1 MCRVATLMVIAC
13 LLASVHQ
20 VSAEEPDRAQSPETA
35 LAGQPAPDMVKD
47 VELGAIY
54 GKGAQWPVLRPED
67 QLSVILWDEGKRKVR
82 VNGAGTDVLSFSHS
96 ALQRN
101 GVDVLH

>member
-1 MCRVATLMVIAC
+1 MCCVATLMAFAC

-20 VSAEEPDRAQSPETA
+20 VSAEEPDRGQSPETA
-35 LAGQPAPDMVKD
+35 LAGPALDAVKD
-47 VELGAIY
+47 VELGAVY

-82 VNGAGTDVLSFSHS
+82 INGAGTDVLSFSHS

-101 GVDVLH
+101 GTEGLH